1 MNGLLIDGFYCPKNV
16 QDNILDKIVS
26 SLFENGK
33 ITKHSYSI
41 LKEKHSPFDTE
52 TFCLDTLD
60 MENWGII
67 HKNDLVA
74 VLKPNWDHQNFS

>member
-33 ITKHSYSI
+33 ITKHSI
-41 LKEKHSPFDTE
+41 LYFERKTQPIWHRDILSWHVRYGKLGHDS
-52 TFCLDTLD
+52 
-60 MENWGII
+60 
-67 HKNDLVA
+67 
-74 VLKPNWDHQNFS
+74 